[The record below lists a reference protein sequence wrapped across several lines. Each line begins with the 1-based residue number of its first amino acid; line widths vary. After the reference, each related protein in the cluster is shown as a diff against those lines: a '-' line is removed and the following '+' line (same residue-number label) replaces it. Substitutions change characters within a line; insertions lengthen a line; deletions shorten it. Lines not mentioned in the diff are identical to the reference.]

1 MENETNDLLDN
12 LDDLLASENLSILC
26 ELKVEKVEEVEEE
39 SVLIPLDYQIFTT
52 NNGLATGKKEII
64 DTYKCDR
71 VKGIVPIGKAI
82 TKAKLMKQAFKNKEF
97 FVTEASSK
105 ILPNG
110 KTKIVEKIIFQTN

>member
-1 MENETNDLLDN
+1 MENETDDLLGN
-12 LDDLLASENLSILC
+12 LDDLLGNENLEILC
-26 ELKVEKVEEVEEE
+26 ELKIEEVVEEE

-52 NNGLATGKKEII
+52 HNGLATGKKEIV

-71 VKGIVPIGKAI
+71 IKGIIPINKSI

-97 FVTEASSK
+97 FVTETSSK

-110 KTKIVEKIIFQTN
+110 KIKTVEKIIFQTN